1 MVSPPGVV
9 EIKVEDPINAYVNR
23 VYTVGEDNYVRYVG
37 QHQIA
42 TN

>member
-9 EIKVEDPINAYVNR
+9 EIKVEDPMNAYVNR
-23 VYTVGEDNYVRYVG
+23 VYSVGEDNYVRYVG
-37 QHQIA
+37 QPQIA